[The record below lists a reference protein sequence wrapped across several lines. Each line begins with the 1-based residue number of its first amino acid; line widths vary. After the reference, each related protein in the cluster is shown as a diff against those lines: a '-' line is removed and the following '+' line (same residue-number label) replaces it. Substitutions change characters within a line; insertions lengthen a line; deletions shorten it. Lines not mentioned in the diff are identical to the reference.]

1 MCLPLEGLGYEVL
14 LGRQLYMEVLGLADI
29 VGFVFKWALKSQ
41 VRTHSEGGGP
51 GETSLGLSRS
61 WDALFELC
69 LEELLI

>member
-14 LGRQLYMEVLGLADI
+14 LGRQVFMEVLGLTDI
-29 VGFVFKWALKSQ
+29 VGLVFKWALESQ
-41 VRTHSEGGGP
+41 VRTHSGGGGP

-61 WDALFELC
+61 WDALSELC